1 MNNSRVSFYGLV
13 LVLLAAGIALTW
25 YRHSYFDVPWVP
37 GEKQTIWSIE
47 AKVQFGG
54 VGDPVKTSLAI
65 PDTQPGF
72 EVVQEYTASP
82 GYGFAFLETD
92 NHRRAEWSARSA
104 VGEQILYY
112 RVDVVVKPSAK
123 PAISANIPPLDKQLI
138 GESPQIASAREML
151 ANARS
156 RSADNNTLARELI
169 VEFNQQKERTKFL
182 EQVNTRG
189 EWLVSLLH
197 EADVPARLVSVLQL
211 EDGRRRQLLK
221 DYLQVFSAE
230 DYQLF
235 DLLGDDDNLDKNS
248 LLWEY
253 NSHPLL
259 DIVGGIES
267 AVSFSIIAQDV
278 PASVRVQQISDSA
291 SPFLD
296 FSIHS
301 LPLSEQALFKG
312 ILLIPIGV
320 LIVCLLRVFVGVR
333 TSGTFMPVLI
343 AIAFIQTSL
352 VTGLIGFIIIVGI
365 GLGIR
370 SFLSQL
376 NLLLVSRISAVIISV
391 IILIAV
397 FSVIAHQMGLSE
409 GLKITFFPMI
419 ILSWTIERMSI
430 LWEEEGPRE
439 VFVQVGGSLSC
450 LLYTS
455 PSPRDRQKARMP
467 SSA

>member
-1 MNNSRVSFYGLV
+1 MFLG
-13 LVLLAAGIALTW
+13 
-25 YRHSYFDVPWVP
+25 FP
-37 GEKQTIWSIE
+37 EKKQTIWSIE

-54 VGDPVKTSLAI
+54 VGDPVKASLAV
-65 PDTQPGF
+65 PDSQPGF
-72 EVVQEYTASP
+72 EIVQEYTASP
-82 GYGFAFLETD
+82 GYGFAFVDDD
-92 NHRRAEWSARSA
+92 NHRRAEWSARKA

-112 RVDVVVKPSAK
+112 RVDVAVKPGSS
-123 PAISANIPPLDKQLI
+123 PAFDVNAPPLDKQLI
-138 GESPQIASAREML
+138 GESPQIASAKEML
-151 ANARS
+151 SNARL

-169 VEFNQQKERTKFL
+169 VEFSQQKERAKFL
-182 EQVNTRG
+182 EQTDSRG
-189 EWLVSLLH
+189 EWLVALLQ
-197 EADVPARLVSVLQL
+197 EADVPARLVSVLHL
-211 EDGRRRQLLK
+211 EDGRRRQILK
-221 DYLQVFSAE
+221 DYLQVFSGE

-235 DLLGDDDNLDKNS
+235 DLQGDDEEIGANS

-253 NSHPLL
+253 NSSPLL

-320 LIVCLLRVFVGVR
+320 LIVCLLRVFIGIR

-352 VTGLIGFIIIVGI
+352 VTGLVGFIIIVGI

-370 SFLSQL
+370 SFLSRL

-397 FSVIAHQMGLSE
+397 FLLS
-409 GLKITFFPMI
+409 LIK
-419 ILSWTIERMSI
+419 W
-430 LWEEEGPRE
+430 
-439 VFVQVGGSLSC
+439 
-450 LLYTS
+450 
-455 PSPRDRQKARMP
+455 A
-467 SSA
+467 